1 MQNSIDGLLLGSRSG
16 KADADEQLGF
26 WEKINMS
33 ALAFYVY
40 PLPQGTPFTSDDLSV
55 SDNVEKLF
63 DYMQILLA
71 VVSKEGWDFLIRKY
85 GYERLFEINN
95 RSGWIDSETLDEFI
109 EA

>member
-1 MQNSIDGLLLGSRSG
+1 MGENKYECAGVLCIPAST
-16 KADADEQLGF
+16 
-26 WEKINMS
+26 
-33 ALAFYVY
+33 
-40 PLPQGTPFTSDDLSV
+40 GTPFTSDDLSV

>member
-1 MQNSIDGLLLGSRSG
+1 M
-16 KADADEQLGF
+16 
-26 WEKINMS
+26 
-33 ALAFYVY
+33 
-40 PLPQGTPFTSDDLSV
+40 
-55 SDNVEKLF
+55 EKLF